1 MATSDKNATGC
12 FERQAPRRKL
22 VGKHTPTTVLVFES
36 RQIVGDETILLGQD
50 SVKETVARSVESVLA
65 SKPELKSAS
74 FKTTELL
81 PKESRRLF
89 SMNTK

>member
-1 MATSDKNATGC
+1 LATSDRNATGR

-22 VGKHTPTTVLVFES
+22 VGKHTLTTVLVFES
-36 RQIVGDETILLGQD
+36 LQIVGNETISLGQD
-50 SVKETVARSVESVLA
+50 LVKETVARPVESALA
-65 SKPELKSAS
+65 SNPELKSAS
-74 FKTTELL
+74 FKPTELL

>member
-1 MATSDKNATGC
+1 MGC

-22 VGKHTPTTVLVFES
+22 VGKHTPTTVLVFEFL
-36 RQIVGDETILLGQD
+36 QIVGDETALLSPD
-50 SVKETVARSVESVLA
+50 SVKETVVRSVESVLV
-65 SKPELKSAS
+65 SNPELKSAS

-89 SMNTK
+89 SMNAK